1 MSKSLYDKYGGFKT
15 VSRVVITFYELVL
28 DSDVVGHH
36 FDDIDMG
43 RLIDHQTKF
52 MSSLLGGPVSF
63 GDERLRTVH
72 RGLIITHAEF
82 DEIITLLSEALQMHG
97 MEQGDINMV
106 RQAIETKRGVIVA
119 REPS

>member
-63 GDERLRTVH
+63 GDERLRAVH
-72 RGLIITHAEF
+72 RGLIITHVEF
-82 DEIITLLSEALQMHG
+82 DEIITLLAEALQMHG

-106 RQAIETKRGVIVA
+106 RQAIETKRGVIVS

>member
-28 DSDVVGHH
+28 DSDTVGHH

-52 MSSLLGGPVSF
+52 MSALLGGPVSF
-63 GDERLRTVH
+63 GDERLRAVH
-72 RGLIITHAEF
+72 QGLSINHAEF
-82 DEIITLLSEALQMHG
+82 DEIITLLGDALQMHG
-97 MEQGDINMV
+97 MEQADINLV
-106 RQAIETKRGVIVA
+106 QQTIETKRGFIVA
-119 REPS
+119 REAS

>member
-82 DEIITLLSEALQMHG
+82 DEIITLLAEALQMHG